1 MHSSD
6 YILLQA
12 PTSQRPVVNFVK
24 VNDTGTSVQ
33 DRVVK
38 CRLGLHPASQQC
50 LQAKQ
55 DNIGDVIFAYL
66 GIADT
71 CFLENFLKTKYFL
84 EYFSKNIFFLEN
96 FSKIIYFLENCLEKC
111 DTSCVVWQVK
121 LQWFTL
127 KNSFP
132 RRET

>member
-24 VNDTGTSVQ
+24 VNDTGTRLRSFSQPEAGSSVQ
-33 DRVVK
+33 DGVVK

-71 CFLENFLKTKYFL
+71 CFFGKLLENDIFFGILL
-84 EYFSKNIFFLEN
+84 EKHIFLEN
-96 FSKIIYFLENCLEKC
+96 FSKLSRKSFIFG
-111 DTSCVVWQVK
+111 K
-121 LQWFTL
+121 LFG
-127 KNSFP
+127 KM
-132 RRET
+132 